1 MSAAGFEGLV
11 RATGP
16 ADLSK
21 LIALR
26 ALVDRVNGDG
36 SVERANWLTGVRE
49 EYQRWYARHNAH
61 GHPENFPADETL
73 RYLDEHIVRTL
84 AADGVLQPVLVPGA
98 VDGPGPDGDLPWHA
112 VRLSTW
118 AAGEVDGERDRVL
131 DLLDARIRTILEH
144 TNDPA
149 PSAVPNEVPDAP
161 TNAATGL
168 IDLPPAPQMDGPAMH
183 EDAAEAPIRP
193 GEMLVPG
200 GATLAAKGL
209 VKVYR
214 KRRVVNEVDVHVSQ
228 GEIVG
233 LLGPNGA
240 GKTTSFYMMVG
251 LIRPDKGKVFIG
263 PRDLTGVPMF
273 KRARAGIGYLAQEP
287 SIFRKLTVEENV
299 MAILQMMKIKRS
311 DRKARLEQ
319 LLDELSIKHLRKTR
333 AYALSGGERRRL
345 EITRALVGNPKFMLL
360 DEPFAG
366 VDPIAV
372 HDIQQIVS
380 DLRRRGIGVL
390 ISDHNVEQTLD
401 IVDRAYIMYDG
412 RVRVSGT
419 VAELVWNEEVAEI
432 YLGPTLTA
440 RMRERYPDPALER
453 AQVYGEPRGGDW
465 NAASADAD
473 DAQWADGAAWGVD
486 GGGFEGGS
494 SGDTGMDEGA
504 PADDGRREVAPGI
517 PADDGSA
524 DGGAADDRRH
534 ELSPGIPGDGGSR
547 DVSSIG
553 GGVAGGVPV
562 ERGAADR
569 GTFAGRRPDGGPA
582 HGGSL
587 EGGSAGVVS
596 TDGPAGGRTFGGVPA
611 ERGPADRGT
620 LAGRRPDG
628 GTDAGRTI
636 DGGWTGGGVD
646 HEERG
651 RPVAAAD
658 GSMPVRAD
666 EDDDDGEHGGAD
678 GRTGEAS
685 QG

>member
-1 MSAAGFEGLV
+1 MSAGFEGLV
-11 RATGP
+11 GATGP
-16 ADLSK
+16 GDLSK

-36 SVERANWLTGVRE
+36 TVERANWLTGVRE
-49 EYQRWYARHNAH
+49 EYRRWYARHHDN

-84 AADGVLQPVLVPGA
+84 AGDGVLQPVVVPGG
-98 VDGPGPDGDLPWHA
+98 DEGPNPGGEVPWHA
-112 VRLSTW
+112 VRLSAW
-118 AAGEVDGERDRVL
+118 AAGEVDGERHRVL

-144 TNDPA
+144 TNDA
-149 PSAVPNEVPDAP
+149 GPSGAGTV
-161 TNAATGL
+161 
-168 IDLPPAPQMDGPAMH
+168 IDLPPAPAMDGPAVH
-183 EDAAEAPIRP
+183 EDAAEAPVRP
-193 GEMLVPG
+193 GELLVPG
-200 GATLAAKGL
+200 GATLAARGL

-263 PRDLTGVPMF
+263 SRDLTGVPMY

-299 MAILQMMKIKRS
+299 MAILQMMKIKRR

-440 RMRERYPDPALER
+440 RMRERYPNPALER
-453 AQVYGEPRGGDW
+453 RDEYGEPGGGAWEQPLD
-465 NAASADAD
+465 ASADD
-473 DAQWADGAAWGVD
+473 TQWAAEGAWGVD
-486 GGGFEGGS
+486 GDPVDTVSPVDGGPDREGIADDVRPFGGF
-494 SGDTGMDEGA
+494 A
-504 PADDGRREVAPGI
+504 ADAGP
-517 PADDGSA
+517 A
-524 DGGAADDRRH
+524 DGGLD
-534 ELSPGIPGDGGSR
+534 DGG
-547 DVSSIG
+547 
-553 GGVAGGVPV
+553 
-562 ERGAADR
+562 
-569 GTFAGRRPDGGPA
+569 RP
-582 HGGSL
+582 
-587 EGGSAGVVS
+587 
-596 TDGPAGGRTFGGVPA
+596 R
-611 ERGPADRGT
+611 
-620 LAGRRPDG
+620 
-628 GTDAGRTI
+628 
-636 DGGWTGGGVD
+636 
-646 HEERG
+646 
-651 RPVAAAD
+651 AAAD
-658 GSMPVRAD
+658 GTEPVWAD
-666 EDDDDGEHGGAD
+666 EDDDDGEHGGAG